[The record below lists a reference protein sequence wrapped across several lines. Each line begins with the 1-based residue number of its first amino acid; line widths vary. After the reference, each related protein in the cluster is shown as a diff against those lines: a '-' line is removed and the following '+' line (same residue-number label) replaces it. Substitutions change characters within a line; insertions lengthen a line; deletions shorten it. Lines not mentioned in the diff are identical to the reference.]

1 MLFFKE
7 SPYIITG
14 MTNSHEQAE
23 NSPTEPAAESYP
35 ISQKDLEAAQ
45 NLAANPAHE
54 FRKILWTQAENMAR
68 QAKIELQHDEIS
80 LYCALR
86 EQLSPNMDG
95 GAKDAKQEE
104 TRPWQLMSDQE
115 ILATVLELKGDPD
128 CIQKFKS
135 FFSNIFETGRA
146 K

>member
-1 MLFFKE
+1 VLFFKE

-14 MTNSHEQAE
+14 MTNSHEQPE
-23 NSPTEPAAESYP
+23 KLPTDSVAESHL
-35 ISQKDLEAAQ
+35 ISQRDLEAAQ
-45 NLAANPAHE
+45 ELAANPTHE
-54 FRKILWTQAENMAR
+54 FRKVFWGEAENMAR
-68 QAKIELQHDEIS
+68 SAKIELKPDEIS

-95 GAKDAKQEE
+95 GAKDAEKEE

-115 ILATVLELKGDPD
+115 MLAAVLELKGDSD
-128 CIQKFKS
+128 RVRKFKS
-135 FFSNIFETGRA
+135 FFPNIFETEHT

>member
-1 MLFFKE
+1 M
-7 SPYIITG
+7 G

-23 NSPTEPAAESYP
+23 NLPIEPAAESYP

-45 NLAANPAHE
+45 DLAANPTHE
-54 FRKILWTQAENMAR
+54 FRKVLWMQAEDMAR

-86 EQLSPNMDG
+86 EQLSPNMNG
-95 GAKDAKQEE
+95 GAKDVAKEE
-104 TRPWQLMSDQE
+104 IRPWQLMSDQE
-115 ILATVLELKGDPD
+115 ILATVLESKGDPGRV
-128 CIQKFKS
+128 QKFKS
-135 FFSNIFETGRA
+135 FFPNIFETEHT